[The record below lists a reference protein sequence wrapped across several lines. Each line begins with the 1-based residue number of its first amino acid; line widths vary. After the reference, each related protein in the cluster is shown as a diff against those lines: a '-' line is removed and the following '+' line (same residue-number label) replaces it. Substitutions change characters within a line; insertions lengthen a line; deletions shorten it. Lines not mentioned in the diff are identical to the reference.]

1 MGKSRTI
8 IASIAILFAFCL
20 LFVTAGVTLAQNL
33 IVNPDFDSN
42 VAGWNF
48 TTPGTFTHDPLLDA
62 DSNPLSGSGRLD
74 NTSPVAFGTSFAAQ
88 CVAVTGGSSYDFR
101 AEIRIGSGQTQ
112 TGYAMVVVNFFDG
125 VSCGG
130 SYIDGV
136 ASPNVPST
144 TTDTWVR
151 WQAFTYTAPVAA
163 ASAQVSLW
171 VNKAEASG
179 SLVVNFDNVAFGLAG
194 FLPTPAQTPTRTP
207 SHTPTLTATSTPTRT
222 PTGTHT
228 PTLTTTS
235 TPTSTQT
242 PTRTATA
249 TPTTTPTRTST
260 VTPTN
265 TLLQAVTTT
274 PTQSP
279 TPTVT
284 QTTTPMATPTSTPTQ
299 AATRTATATPTTTP
313 TRTPTVTPTR
323 TTTTIPT
330 GAPTLTA
337 TPTITPTGTAT
348 VNVTPT
354 PTDTPELSPCVG
366 DCNDDGTVTVDEMLT
381 MVNIALGNTPVTSC
395 RAGDANMDGQITI
408 DEILTAVNN
417 ALNGCE

>member
-207 SHTPTLTATSTPTRT
+207 SHTPTLTATSTPT
-222 PTGTHT
+222 
-228 PTLTTTS
+228 
-235 TPTSTQT
+235 STQT